1 MKNVIM
7 ALVVLSAAPAYAGK
21 MKEIFTMTQ
30 ESVMDVLG
38 FDESVIRIE
47 DAQFVKIEGV
57 DLAVKT
63 VARSY
68 YSREEAPANF
78 ECVTTFKKSGESYS
92 VITTKCVETP

>member
-21 MKEIFTMTQ
+21 MKSIFTMTQ

-57 DLAVKT
+57 DLAVKS
-63 VARSY
+63 VAVMY
-68 YSREEAPANF
+68 YSHAEAPASF
-78 ECVTTFKKSGESYS
+78 DCVTTFKKSGESFD
-92 VITTKCVETP
+92 VINTKCVATP